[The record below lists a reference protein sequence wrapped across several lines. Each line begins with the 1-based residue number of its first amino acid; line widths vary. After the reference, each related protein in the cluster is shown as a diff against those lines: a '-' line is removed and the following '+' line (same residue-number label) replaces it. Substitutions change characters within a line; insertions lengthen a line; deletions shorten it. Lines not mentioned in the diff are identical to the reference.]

1 MRRVLRYDS
10 HGNGTGL
17 KTVLAH
23 LETLGGWDGLY
34 VRGDMLG
41 GGPGTEDVLDI
52 LMERQAHMLRGN
64 WEELLLEVE
73 AHADKTLNP
82 PLARASA
89 AWLQERLSTPYV
101 EMIRALPLDV
111 VVAVE

>member
-1 MRRVLRYDS
+1 MLRLVLLSDI
-10 HGNGTGL
+10 HGNVTGL

-34 VRGDMLG
+34 ILGDMLG
-41 GGPGTEDVLDI
+41 GGPGTEDVLDV

-64 WEELLLEVE
+64 WEELLLDVE
-73 AHADKTLNP
+73 THADKTLNP

-89 AWLQERLSTPYV
+89 AWLQERVSP
-101 EMIRALPLDV
+101 
-111 VVAVE
+111 